1 MSYFLAGLL
10 SLCVGVH
17 GYSSGAPGGQCN
29 QMVPGHRV
37 DPQSA
42 TSPYSITLS
51 AEEYSCPDEEITV
64 TINGSSSFKGFL
76 CEPRSN
82 PNAYTTVGT
91 LVAPGDIPTVN
102 KCGTNAAL
110 THTEASDKTALSFV
124 WKSSATKENLYIVCT
139 IVKVKETFWVKETSN
154 MIAYKSGGQCGGSSS
169 GTGTGSGNGT
179 DTGSGRGSGP
189 DSGSESSSSGSKK
202 WMYILYSL
210 IFAYN
215 LTNKS

>member
-1 MSYFLAGLL
+1 
-10 SLCVGVH
+10 
-17 GYSSGAPGGQCN
+17 
-29 QMVPGHRV
+29 
-37 DPQSA
+37 
-42 TSPYSITLS
+42 
-51 AEEYSCPDEEITV
+51 
-64 TINGSSSFKGFL
+64 
-76 CEPRSN
+76 
-82 PNAYTTVGT
+82 
-91 LVAPGDIPTVN
+91 
-102 KCGTNAAL
+102 
-110 THTEASDKTALSFV
+110 
-124 WKSSATKENLYIVCT
+124 
-139 IVKVKETFWVKETSN
+139 VKVKETFWVKETSN